1 MPLRLLRLAPLRAA
15 AARRCVSTFAALTHS
30 CGALRA
36 SHEGQRVVLA
46 GWLLPA
52 KRRARED
59 LAFRVLRDADGDTQ
73 LVLRGNIKEKDLM
86 NEGAQSVLCVEG
98 VVRARGEGR
107 ENEVSRSA
115 RGVRTGRAGARR

>member
-1 MPLRLLRLAPLRAA
+1 
-15 AARRCVSTFAALTHS
+15 
-30 CGALRA
+30 
-36 SHEGQRVVLA
+36 VLA

-73 LVLRGNIKEKDLM
+73 LVLRGNIEEKDLM
-86 NEGAQSVLCVEG
+86 NERAQSVLCVEG

-115 RGVRTGRAGARR
+115 EGLRTGRAGARR